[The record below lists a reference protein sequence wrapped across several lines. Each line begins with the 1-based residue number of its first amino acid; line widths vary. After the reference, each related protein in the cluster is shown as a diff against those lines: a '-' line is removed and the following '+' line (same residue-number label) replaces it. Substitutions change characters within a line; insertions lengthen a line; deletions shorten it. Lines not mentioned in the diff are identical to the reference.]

1 MNTDD
6 LIDFLS
12 TRVEPVDPARQDRLV
27 ARAALGALVAAMVI
41 VLITLGPRADM
52 PGALATPGFLMKALF
67 LVAVVATGLRGLLR
81 AARAGGDKRGA
92 LQAALLP
99 LALVWV
105 AAAAELSAVPPAE
118 WRQVIMFHE
127 WQLCLVAIPLLSL
140 LPLGLLTVAL
150 REAVPTELP
159 YCGALLGLVSG
170 GIGALAYATYCMND
184 TPAYLGV
191 WYAGGIGLATLAGW
205 LAGPRLLRW

>member
-27 ARAALGALVAAMVI
+27 ARAALGALVVATLVVMV
-41 VLITLGPRADM
+41 LLGPRADM

-67 LVAVVATGLRGLLR
+67 LAAVVATGLRGLLR
-81 AARAGGDKRGA
+81 AARAGGDKRQA
-92 LQAALLP
+92 LLVALLP
-99 LALVWV
+99 LAAVWL
-105 AAAAELSAVPPAE
+105 AAAAELAGLPRGE
-118 WRQVIMFHE
+118 WTRAILFHE
-127 WQLCLVAIPLLSL
+127 WRLCVVAIPLLSL
-140 LPLGLLTVAL
+140 LPLGLLTLAL
-150 REAVPTELP
+150 RDAVPTELP

-191 WYAGGIGLATLAGW
+191 WYAAGIGLATLAGW

>member
-12 TRVEPVDPARQDRLV
+12 TRVEAVDPARQDRLV
-27 ARAALGALVAAMVI
+27 ARAALGALVLAMLL
-41 VLITLGPRADM
+41 VLLLLGPRTDM
-52 PGALATPGFLMKALF
+52 PGALATPAFLMKAMF
-67 LVAVVATGLRGLLR
+67 LLAVVATGLRGLLR
-81 AARAGGDKRGA
+81 AARAGEEKRHA
-92 LQAALLP
+92 LRLVLLP
-99 LALVWV
+99 LALVWI
-105 AAAAELSAVPPAE
+105 AAAAQLAGMPRGA
-118 WRQVIMFHE
+118 WGQVILFHE
-127 WQLCLVAIPLLSL
+127 WRLCVVAIPLLSL
-140 LPLGLLTVAL
+140 LPLALITIAL

-170 GIGALAYATYCMND
+170 GIGALGYAAYCMND

-191 WYAGGIGLATLAGW
+191 WYAAGIGIATFAGW